1 MVAFTLQLAQMKPDV
16 LDVVDFDAK
25 LRAYADALGVDP
37 DTLVSPERVKEL
49 RQARAQAEA
58 AKEQMAM
65 IEQQASAARNLG
77 SVDMSR
83 PNLINNPA
91 GPVEQFAGY
100 GAGTV

>member
-1 MVAFTLQLAQMKPDV
+1 
-16 LDVVDFDAK
+16 
-25 LRAYADALGVDP
+25 
-37 DTLVSPERVKEL
+37 
-49 RQARAQAEA
+49 
-58 AKEQMAM
+58 MAM